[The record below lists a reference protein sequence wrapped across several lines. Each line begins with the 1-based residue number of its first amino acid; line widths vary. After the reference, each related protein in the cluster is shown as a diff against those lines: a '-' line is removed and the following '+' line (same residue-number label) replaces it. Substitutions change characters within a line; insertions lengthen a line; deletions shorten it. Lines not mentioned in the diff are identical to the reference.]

1 MIRNNYLGDNDKKSS
16 RHGSLTYNAHFAFFC
31 NTGEDMKFELTDVEF
46 SYPGTT
52 GNALQKINLSFDS
65 GSITGLV
72 GANGSGKSTLI
83 KILLRQ
89 LIGYK
94 GSYRID
100 DQLID
105 DFSGSVLGTYGIGY
119 APEDVV
125 LDEFLTGYEILYIIK
140 EIRNITDQ
148 RFNEDL
154 DFLSTSLRV
163 EDWLQKKTCSEYSQG
178 MRRKLSIMIALIGP
192 VRYAILDEP
201 NNGLDPLSIFGLKQA
216 IVKRK
221 NEGVGVLISTHVLDI
236 IDKISDDVVMLRRG
250 SLLYSGTVATLKNSW
265 PQKDSLEEIYCEMY
279 SSEEVAGVQ

>member
-1 MIRNNYLGDNDKKSS
+1 
-16 RHGSLTYNAHFAFFC
+16 
-31 NTGEDMKFELTDVEF
+31 MKFELTEVEF

-94 GSYRID
+94 GTYKID
-100 DQLID
+100 SQLVD
-105 DFSGSVLGTYGIGY
+105 DFSGSILGTYGIGY
-119 APEDVV
+119 SPEDVV

-140 EIRNITDQ
+140 EIRAISDTT
-148 RFNEDL
+148 FNEDL
-154 DFLSTSLRV
+154 EFLSTSLRV
-163 EDWLQKKTCSEYSQG
+163 EDWLQKKPCSEYSQG

-192 VRYAILDEP
+192 IRYAILDEP
-201 NNGLDPLSIFGLKQA
+201 NNGLDPLSIYGLKQA

-221 NEGVGVLISTHVLDI
+221 SEGIGVLISTHVLDI
-236 IDKISDDVVMLRRG
+236 IDKISDDVVMLRKG
-250 SLLYSGTVATLKNSW
+250 SLLYNGTVPDLKNKW
-265 PQKDSLEEIYCEMY
+265 PKTSSLEEIYCEMY
-279 SSEEVAGVQ
+279 SSEEVAGIQ